1 MSDFLI
7 VDSSSGNPYQTTEHY
22 LRRVLVGDAESVRA
36 RIVSVLERL
45 GYDVIDD
52 DNAMIRG
59 RRGASGWGIYY
70 SSADVLDYP
79 RTLVV
84 KLKSSGEHATRVT
97 FDYVIKHPSLS
108 KGEKEILTRE
118 AEAISSL
125 ATVRK
130 REKLCAACGT
140 ESTDDSKFCRRCGTP
155 MTVQNVEL
163 ELLNMAAEIRAGY
176 TSVVASEI
184 VMVASTA
191 ITGAALIA
199 ALATGVDFGKGLG
212 TLLIIGMALALLN
225 VFFIAFGWNRI
236 SRSLKS
242 KPKSE
247 TGQPEPHL
255 QFPPTLEKFL
265 PDSSPIPHSVTEGTT
280 SLLEEDFR
288 RTAPIQLVKENSGK
302 DTLS

>member
-7 VDSSSGNPYQTTEHY
+7 VDSSGGNPYQTTEHY
-22 LRRVLVGDAESVRA
+22 LRRVLVGDMESVRA

-52 DNAMIRG
+52 DNAIVRG
-59 RRGASGWGIYY
+59 RRGAAGWGIYY

-84 KLKSSGEHATRVT
+84 KLKPSGDHATRVT

-125 ATVRK
+125 ANVRK
-130 REKLCAACGT
+130 REKICAACGT
-140 ESTDDSKFCRRCGTP
+140 ESTDDSRFCRRCGTP
-155 MTVQNVEL
+155 MTVQSVEL

-184 VMVASTA
+184 VMVASIA

-212 TLLIIGMALALLN
+212 TLLIIGMALAVLN
-225 VFFIAFGWNRI
+225 IFFIAFGWNRM

-242 KPKSE
+242 KPKAE
-247 TGQPEPHL
+247 TGASEQHFHL
-255 QFPPTLEKFL
+255 PPTSDKFL
-265 PDSSPIPHSVTEGTT
+265 SDSPVMPHSVIEGTT
-280 SLLEEDFR
+280 SLLEQDFR
-288 RTAPIQLVKENSGK
+288 RTATIELIKQKPGK